1 MATTCCVVTGDVV
14 GSRSVADREALRERL
29 EAGVAAANEE
39 LGDRIV
45 APFAILKGVDEVA
58 GVLADPDGVDRAIR
72 ALGEAIHP
80 TEMRFAVVRGTVD
93 VGVESGVVAEMDG
106 PAFHRADELLET
118 VARESRYVG
127 LDLALDEGCDPVV
140 VDLLE
145 GLCDLLL
152 AWKGEWTERQAE
164 LVVKYRDA
172 DSMTAVAE
180 AEGVTVQVV
189 SKTLGRAGAETVLRT
204 ERRIARA
211 FESLAEE

>member
-1 MATTCCVVTGDVV
+1 MATTACVVTGDVV
-14 GSRSVADREALRERL
+14 GSRSVDDREALRERL
-29 EAGVAAANEE
+29 ERGVAAANDA
-39 LGDRIV
+39 LADDLL

-58 GVLADPDGVDRAIR
+58 GVLASAAGVDRALQ

-93 VGVESGVVAEMDG
+93 VGADSGVVSQMDG

-118 VARESRYVG
+118 LATEDRYVG
-127 LDLALDEGCDPVV
+127 LDLGAEADSIT

-145 GLCDLLL
+145 GLCDLLC
-152 AWKGEWTERQAE
+152 AWKGEWTERQAD
-164 LVVKYRDA
+164 LVGKYRQA
-172 DSMTAVAE
+172 ESMTAVAD

-204 ERRIARA
+204 ERRIGRG
-211 FESLAEE
+211 FDSLAA